1 MHVKRDGTW
10 ARMTRGD
17 LPSGSVTFLFTD
29 VEGSTRL
36 LHELGEE
43 FYSSA
48 LIEHR
53 AKLREV
59 FARRGG
65 VEVDTQGDAFFYV
78 FPDAVAAV
86 AGADDAQSSLQ
97 GTAVQVRMGLHTGP
111 AMRTEEGYVGREV
124 HRAARIAAAGHGGQI
139 LLSHETRRL
148 IDADVLDL
156 GDHRLKDFAEPT
168 RLFQLGSRRFP
179 PLNTIAN
186 TNLRRPASTFV
197 GRAHE
202 VQAVLALLNGGVRLL
217 TLTGAGGSGKS
228 RLAMEVAA
236 ALIERTTGGVF
247 WVALSDVRDPALVIP
262 TIAQALGA
270 RGGLEDRIADRDLL
284 LVLDNLE
291 QVIEAAA
298 EIIALIERCPRLVV
312 VATSRELLRVRGEVE
327 YPVPPLAEQD
337 AVQLF
342 CQRAG
347 EQPSATIAELCRR
360 LDNLPLAVE
369 LAAAATSVLSA
380 SEIVD
385 RLGRRLDL
393 LKGGRDLDRRQ
404 RSLRATIAW
413 SHELLSPEEKA
424 LFAQLAVFAGDWSLA
439 AAEAVCLAELGTLQS
454 LVEKNLVR
462 RLGDRFGMLQMIR
475 QYAEEQ
481 LDRAGD
487 VDVLLSKLASYLI
500 ESVRAEGPPQ
510 FLGRQPSAFACF
522 EREHTNVR
530 RVMEWALQQR
540 RHDVSL
546 ELIGT
551 LFMFWTSQGHLTEAI
566 QWAKKGLQVR
576 GEAGEDL
583 WTRALVGISQI
594 CRDAGDLSTSLQLKQ
609 ELLDRYARQE
619 IADPLL
625 LPALF
630 VNLAESAMK
639 DGEFERAHELAEE
652 SLRLRVARGLS
663 PARALLSLGELSLL
677 SGDLV
682 EAERLLQQAASGLAD
697 IQDEVN
703 GLSALERLG
712 EVAYRCGDHDLA
724 ARRFQE
730 AMQRCHRIGQKPL
743 AGECLLGL
751 AVVLEAEGDVGRAA
765 RLWGQDRRC
774 SDRLA
779 QSPEERGMASHSPST
794 FSPKALR

>member
-1 MHVKRDGTW
+1 
-10 ARMTRGD
+10 
-17 LPSGSVTFLFTD
+17 
-29 VEGSTRL
+29 
-36 LHELGEE
+36 
-43 FYSSA
+43 
-48 LIEHR
+48 
-53 AKLREV
+53 
-59 FARRGG
+59 
-65 VEVDTQGDAFFYV
+65 
-78 FPDAVAAV
+78 
-86 AGADDAQSSLQ
+86 
-97 GTAVQVRMGLHTGP
+97 
-111 AMRTEEGYVGREV
+111 
-124 HRAARIAAAGHGGQI
+124 
-139 LLSHETRRL
+139 
-148 IDADVLDL
+148 
-156 GDHRLKDFAEPT
+156 
-168 RLFQLGSRRFP
+168 
-179 PLNTIAN
+179 
-186 TNLRRPASTFV
+186 
-197 GRAHE
+197 
-202 VQAVLALLNGGVRLL
+202 
-217 TLTGAGGSGKS
+217 
-228 RLAMEVAA
+228 
-236 ALIERTTGGVF
+236 
-247 WVALSDVRDPALVIP
+247 
-262 TIAQALGA
+262 
-270 RGGLEDRIADRDLL
+270 
-284 LVLDNLE
+284 
-291 QVIEAAA
+291 
-298 EIIALIERCPRLVV
+298 
-312 VATSRELLRVRGEVE
+312 
-327 YPVPPLAEQD
+327 
-337 AVQLF
+337 
-342 CQRAG
+342 
-347 EQPSATIAELCRR
+347 
-360 LDNLPLAVE
+360 
-369 LAAAATSVLSA
+369 
-380 SEIVD
+380 
-385 RLGRRLDL
+385 
-393 LKGGRDLDRRQ
+393 
-404 RSLRATIAW
+404 
-413 SHELLSPEEKA
+413 
-424 LFAQLAVFAGDWSLA
+424 
-439 AAEAVCLAELGTLQS
+439 
-454 LVEKNLVR
+454 
-462 RLGDRFGMLQMIR
+462 
-475 QYAEEQ
+475 
-481 LDRAGD
+481 
-487 VDVLLSKLASYLI
+487 
-500 ESVRAEGPPQ
+500 
-510 FLGRQPSAFACF
+510 
-522 EREHTNVR
+522 
-530 RVMEWALQQR
+530 MEWALQQR